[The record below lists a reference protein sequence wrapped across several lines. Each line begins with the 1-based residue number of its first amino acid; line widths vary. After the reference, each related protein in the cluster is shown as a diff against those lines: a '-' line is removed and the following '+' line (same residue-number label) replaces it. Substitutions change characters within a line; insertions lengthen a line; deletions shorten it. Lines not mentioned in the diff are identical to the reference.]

1 MEETFKVNDNRW
13 WNLISTWIFQVGVY
27 QWQRA
32 WPENRKKIVWCQRK
46 EQFTVEMNNSLGEL
60 RYLRGTL
67 EERLYTTN
75 SPQTVAEIAQMIKS
89 HNVPK
94 SQL

>member
-1 MEETFKVNDNRW
+1 MEFDFHLGFTGWLSLPMIASLAEF
-13 WNLISTWIFQVGVY
+13 
-27 QWQRA
+27 
-32 WPENRKKIVWCQRK
+32 RKKIVWCQRK